1 MRRDKRAYVQCYRD
15 MAQANPCAATHVL
28 LGEAYMRIQMPEVRT
43 DIRLVVFLS
52 LLRRGNGEDMN
63 EVPRARDGLEY
74 YTRLFRSTLETLAM
88 LRPPL
93 SVWLN

>member
-1 MRRDKRAYVQCYRD
+1 
-15 MAQANPCAATHVL
+15 
-28 LGEAYMRIQMPEVRT
+28 MRIQMPEVRT